1 MTIEK
6 IQSQVRQSE
15 IGALE
20 IKVDALTQEKA
31 ALLGQISGLMTE
43 RDVLKQ
49 LVRTSPVQ
57 QRKLLEQIEAI
68 DVHVSEKEAELEN
81 IPEGLTAEERGAV
94 QAVRTEAIDEL
105 KAERERLRLLIVGEK
120 T

>member
-1 MTIEK
+1 MTIKE

-15 IGALE
+15 I
-20 IKVDALTQEKA
+20 DALTQEKA

-68 DVHVSEKEAELEN
+68 DVQISGKEAELEN